1 MRGSRKNDEHDHGLT
16 APLPIKN
23 DSSLNKK
30 TIVAGYKSAGF
41 LAYLTYDVDGNAVTD
56 IPFDT
61 EAYDDGDNYNPSTG
75 IYTVPYDGL
84 YLIHARVLSSAYNAA
99 HWVKVDGVYAAT
111 SSQYDLDYQYQS
123 ASTSIVLHLVAEQE
137 VAVEVVGGTIDGT
150 YPMGSTFGAT
160 LLYGD

>member
-1 MRGSRKNDEHDHGLT
+1 M
-16 APLPIKN
+16 
-23 DSSLNKK
+23 
-30 TIVAGYKSAGF
+30 F
-41 LAYLTYDVDGNAVTD
+41 LAYLTYNVDGNAVTD

-99 HWVKVDGVYAAT
+99 HWIKVDGAYATT

-137 VAVEVVGGTIDGT
+137 VAVEPVGGTIDG
-150 YPMGSTFGAT
+150 STFPWDQHLEQLCCTVTEQTVSEGASYSAQKKKLPAPKQAMQSFFA
-160 LLYGD
+160 LL